1 MSPDQI
7 RAELDDAGFVIL
19 KGFLSADECAEI
31 VDFMDSTI
39 AAGHVK
45 DPGRGS
51 SEFHHRIC
59 HPIEHPIAAKLA
71 AHRGLYDI
79 AAHCLHAQNLRLRQQ
94 MFLLT
99 EPSGKPAPAKADGW
113 HVDTLFLPD
122 EWNGAPRKTF
132 LQVFCY
138 ATAVRPG
145 GAATLVVPYSHHKT
159 LAAAGKAAPTTDEER
174 FRVAGKIVEL
184 SGVDLSEAVE
194 LTCDAGDVALF
205 SPMLLH
211 SGSNNVIDQPR
222 YAFHCSY
229 HDNSAGRIRHLPAP
243 VFYDTF
249 PASMESQVPS
259 DIRPLLER

>member
-1 MSPDQI
+1 LNHAALVREVEDI
-7 RAELDDAGFVIL
+7 GFSLL
-19 KGFLSADECAEI
+19 KGGLAPEECAEI
-31 VDFMDSTI
+31 IEFMDRTI

-59 HPIEHPIAAKLA
+59 HPIEDPICARLA
-71 AHRGLYDI
+71 AHPRLRSV
-79 AAHCLHAQNLRLRQQ
+79 ATECLRAENLRMRQQ

-99 EPSGKPAPAKADGW
+99 QPCGKPGPAKADGW
-113 HVDTLFLPD
+113 HVDTLFLPE
-122 EWNGAPRKTF
+122 EWDDAPRKAF

-138 ATAVRPG
+138 ATTVRAG
-145 GAATLVVPYSHHKT
+145 GAATLVVPYSHHRT
-159 LAAAGKAAPTTDEER
+159 LAAAGRAAPATEAER
-174 FRVAGKIVEL
+174 WQVAGSIVER
-184 SGVDLSEAVE
+184 SGVDLREAIEV
-194 LTCDAGDVALF
+194 TCDAGDIVFF

-211 SGSNNVIDQPR
+211 SGSNCVTDEPR

-229 HDNSAGRIRHLPAP
+229 HDASATRIRNLPAP

-249 PASMESQVPS
+249 PASMEAAVPA